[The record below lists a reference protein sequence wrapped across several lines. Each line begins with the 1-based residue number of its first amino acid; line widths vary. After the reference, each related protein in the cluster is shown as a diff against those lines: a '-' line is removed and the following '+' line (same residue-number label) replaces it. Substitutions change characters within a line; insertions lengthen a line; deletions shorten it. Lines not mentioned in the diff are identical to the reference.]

1 MESIKE
7 LADEIYRE
15 RVCVPANRPWSN
27 DSGLVSNCFE
37 GVYERMSAGIRHQ
50 HPQADEDTVQEILR
64 QRLALL
70 RRLRSST

>member
-15 RVCVPANRPWSN
+15 RVLRARKQTMEQRFRA
-27 DSGLVSNCFE
+27 GFELFE
-37 GVYERMSAGIRHQ
+37 GVCERMSAGIRHQ
-50 HPQADEDTVQEILR
+50 HPQADEETVQEILR